1 MVVTGIGKSAF
12 DVKNDSKKAGR
23 NRHFRPQQHET
34 ARENGVSPMQ
44 TASIAAFPQ
53 CFPQLWKTLG
63 EKPTADVETGCDGR
77 GFPDPRMY
85 HSAANHREIGPFC

>member
-1 MVVTGIGKSAF
+1 
-12 DVKNDSKKAGR
+12 
-23 NRHFRPQQHET
+23 
-34 ARENGVSPMQ
+34 MQ
-44 TASIAAFPQ
+44 TASIPAFPQ